1 MKDVEYGLKVET
13 GFINDESKFYTG
25 FCAALNTYNGHVL
38 MIATTVKELEIQSKL
53 VINSD
58 FELNGDMVS
67 RVGLCKEK
75 HITKTECK
83 ESKEM
88 NEHILLVMKYL
99 DDKNSVSKQ
108 ELKENANA
116 AAYADTAANA
126 NANANAAAYANADA
140 VTVAEKWINRY
151 FDHTKEDK
159 QTYIDAINAGKES
172 KEMKSD
178 RLAGEIMEKSKE
190 SVYTR
195 EMFDNGEVPHIGM
208 MFICKE
214 KTFDSRIS
222 DFLNKVV
229 EVIGVSILDG
239 DEVITF
245 SHEIM
250 GIGCGRFGE
259 EWVKPIDTRTDSQK
273 AVDDLK
279 ESYDRWDEASTQK
292 DAMEWMI
299 ADIKAGRVH
308 GVSFTGDKK

>member
-1 MKDVEYGLKVET
+1 
-13 GFINDESKFYTG
+13 
-25 FCAALNTYNGHVL
+25 
-38 MIATTVKELEIQSKL
+38 
-53 VINSD
+53 
-58 FELNGDMVS
+58 
-67 RVGLCKEK
+67 
-75 HITKTECK
+75 
-83 ESKEM
+83 M
-88 NEHILLVMKYL
+88 NKHILLVMKYL

-108 ELKENANA
+108 ELKESANAANAAYAVADAAAAVAADAAANA
-116 AAYADTAANA
+116 AAYA
-126 NANANAAAYANADA
+126 ANAAANAANAA
-140 VTVAEKWINRY
+140 YAAYAVAEKWINRY